1 MPLATAYM
9 GSTSAASKA
18 KGNEVYLALQRG
30 KGVTLKYI
38 WGAPGT
44 GSHGQKRALDF
55 MVFNNTAAG
64 HYIANYVMANHKR
77 LGVEYIM
84 WNHRIWN
91 ASKDRY
97 GVWRWVPDRGNPTV
111 NHMDHVHVTFKSA
124 TAAYVPPTG
133 GGSTTTP
140 KPKPPTSTGKWTR
153 EDVKALQRL
162 AEVTPDGKWGPATD
176 AKVQAF
182 RRVAAESLAHS
193 VTDVKVAQA
202 IADVKVDGSY
212 GPKTRAAVKGLVD
225 DFQRIF
231 KVTADQNWGPGTDKA
246 FTAFHKQW
254 RGK

>member
-18 KGNEVYLALQRG
+18 KGVEVYLALQKG

-55 MVFNNTAAG
+55 MVFSNAAAG

-97 GVWRWVPDRGNPTV
+97 GVWRWVPDRGNPTK

-124 TAAYVPPTG
+124 TAKYVPPAG

-140 KPKPPTSTGKWTR
+140 TPKPPTSTGKWTR
-153 EDVKALQRL
+153 ADVTTMQKLLKAS
-162 AEVTPDGKWGPATD
+162 ADGKWGANTD
-176 AKVQAF
+176 MRAQAF
-182 RRVAAESLAHS
+182 RACAAASLPQTTAQIKVVQS
-193 VTDVKVAQA
+193 IVGVTQ
-202 IADVKVDGSY
+202 DGSL
-212 GPKTRAAVKGLVD
+212 GPKTRAAIKGRVD
-225 DFQRIF
+225 DFQRILQ
-231 KVTADQNWGPGTDKA
+231 VTADANWGPGTDKA